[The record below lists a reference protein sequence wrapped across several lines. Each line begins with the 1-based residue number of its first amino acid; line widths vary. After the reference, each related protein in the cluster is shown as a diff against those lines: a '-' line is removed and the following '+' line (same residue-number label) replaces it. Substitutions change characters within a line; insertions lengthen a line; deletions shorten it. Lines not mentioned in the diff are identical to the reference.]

1 MNAIGYIKSK
11 VFVKVQPSKISGV
24 GVFAL
29 RDIPAHTK
37 LFEPWLGKTG
47 TYPIP
52 EDEWNLL
59 PPLLYKH
66 IKDVFLYGPDFPSNT
81 DTFVTLTNNCHW
93 IYTTPYYFTNSGFN
107 RANIDKDSK
116 MSLRNISAGEEILS
130 NYGRYERFDKKD
142 LLWVWKTKRLY
153 LQIKQST

>member
-52 EDEWNLL
+52 EDELSQL

-142 LLWVWKTKRLY
+142 LL
-153 LQIKQST
+153 